1 MMRPS
6 GRAFNPVCYNI
17 PNQTYV
23 DLLSWLR
30 KFLIKTEWLEKTEQL
45 FFVLLLARSHSL
57 YCLNLDVSSKARPK
71 DCAAV
76 NEREDNI

>member
-1 MMRPS
+1 M
-6 GRAFNPVCYNI
+6 ATEIFNKDRVAREN
-17 PNQTYV
+17 
-23 DLLSWLR
+23 
-30 KFLIKTEWLEKTEQL
+30 FEQL
-45 FFVLLLARSHSL
+45 FFVLLLARSHSF